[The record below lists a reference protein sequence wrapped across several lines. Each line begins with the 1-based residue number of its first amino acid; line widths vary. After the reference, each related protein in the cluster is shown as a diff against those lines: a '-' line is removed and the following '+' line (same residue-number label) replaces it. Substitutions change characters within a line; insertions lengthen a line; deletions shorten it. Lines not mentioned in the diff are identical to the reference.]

1 MFDDVMWAFGRSSG
15 IVDLMLLTIS
25 VISGILTRSGH
36 PLPGIPRFALSIV
49 HRNASLLAV
58 VFLVLHVAT
67 LVLDPFARLKL
78 IDLVVPF
85 LGAEQP
91 FWLGLGTVALD
102 LLVAV
107 VVTALLQRSIGTKA
121 FRAFHWLAYAMWP
134 VAMLHSVFDGTDGT
148 DAWFIALSLIA
159 TAVVIAAV
167 SWRLSAGFLETR
179 RLRGPDLP
187 QERQHPDLQLR
198 RTS

>member
-1 MFDDVMWAFGRSSG
+1 MFDDVMWAFGRASG
-15 IVDLMLLTIS
+15 IVDLALLTIA
-25 VISGILTRSGH
+25 VLSGILTRSGR
-36 PLPGIPRFALSIV
+36 PLPGLPRFAISIV

-67 LVLDPFARLKL
+67 LILDPFAKLKL
-78 IDLVVPF
+78 IDVVVPF
-85 LGAEQP
+85 LGAEKP

-102 LLVAV
+102 LLIAV

-134 VAMLHSVFDGTDGT
+134 VAMLHSIFDGTDGT
-148 DAWFIALSLIA
+148 DAWFVISAVIA
-159 TAVVIAAV
+159 TLAVVGSVIWRV
-167 SWRLSAGFLETR
+167 SSGFLETG
-179 RLRGPDLP
+179 RLRGPDRMHAHP
-187 QERQHPDLQLR
+187 RPDLELR